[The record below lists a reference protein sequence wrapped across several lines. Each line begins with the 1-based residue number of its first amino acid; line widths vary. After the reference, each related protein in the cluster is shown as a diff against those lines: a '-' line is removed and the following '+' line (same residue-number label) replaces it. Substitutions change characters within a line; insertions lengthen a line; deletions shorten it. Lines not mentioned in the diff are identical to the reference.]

1 MIVSYRHDFIMHSI
15 SKVAST
21 TLLYT
26 IKESGILGEQDVISR
41 FSIDAFHSQ
50 DPKVYPSK
58 NIPSISWDKFTNEV
72 IEKPIHGIPFK
83 GKTYCRH
90 PIFESMSKDLDEST
104 YRSTIIDLY
113 AKAFT
118 LKELVNSGIVEDP
131 ERFKVYGFIRDP
143 IERYISLF
151 FMWSRTGHVSGND
164 LDNIIEQIDSI
175 DEEYGHP
182 FFLNRKYSDY
192 FTYDGVTHRPLI
204 YEDRYKDRLKEIINH
219 YGGQVNELSRLKSD
233 YRPNWSREDY
243 NKWLPKS
250 SVDKLNRVFQEDIE
264 FYNTWRN

>member
-26 IKESGILGEQDVISR
+26 MKESGILGEQDVVSR
-41 FSIDAFHSQ
+41 FSIEAFNSQ
-50 DPKVYPSK
+50 DPKVYSSK
-58 NIPSISWDKFTNEV
+58 NIPLISWDTFTNEV

-90 PIFESMSKDLDEST
+90 PIFEDISKQLDEST
-104 YRSTIIDLY
+104 YQSTIIDLY

-118 LKELVNSGIVEDP
+118 LKELVNSGIVKDP
-131 ERFKVYGFIRDP
+131 ERFKVYGFIRNP

-151 FMWSRTGHVSGND
+151 FMLSKNND
-164 LDNIIEQIDSI
+164 IDAMIEQIDSI

-192 FTYDGVTHRPLI
+192 FTYDGKTHKPLI
-204 YEDRYKDRLKEIINH
+204 YEDRYKDKLKDIVNH
-219 YGGQVNELSRLKSD
+219 YGGTLGELPRLKSD
-233 YRPNWSREDY
+233 YRPDWSREDY
-243 NKWLPKS
+243 NKWLPRS
-250 SVDKLNRVFQEDIE
+250 SIFKLNMIFQEDIE
-264 FYNTWRN
+264 FYNKWRS